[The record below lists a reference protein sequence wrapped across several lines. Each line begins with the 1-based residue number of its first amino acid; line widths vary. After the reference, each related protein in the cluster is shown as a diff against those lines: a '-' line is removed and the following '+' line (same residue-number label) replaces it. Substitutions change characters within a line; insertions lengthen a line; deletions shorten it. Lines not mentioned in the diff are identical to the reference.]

1 MFLMKATNG
10 LVSVIVPYYN
20 DSKFI
25 AECLSSITSQSIPP
39 KEIIVIDDCSDDSE
53 KLNAIVEEI
62 ALSSS
67 VNIRV
72 FRNKNN
78 MNGAYS
84 RNKGMQK
91 AEGDFIALIDG
102 DDYWKKNHIEE
113 NLTFLTEAKCDFV
126 YSNVL
131 YKYESKFIERKVVD
145 ANGLTNKFDALLIS
159 PPQTGSFFF
168 RKKLSDKVKFDERL
182 KRHQD
187 YQFFCDVLSSQFIAL
202 YNNKTT
208 SVYRVPVKVVNGRKK
223 VDYESIL
230 NFWEDRKYLFS
241 SNRLSKFITKTTKF
255 IIIDDYDF
263 FSSNFNKFTLTKK
276 LQDSKRLRFLIG
288 TKLYRKKALFVILYM
303 LVLESSEIKDKIINY
318 LKKTV

>member
-1 MFLMKATNG
+1 MKATNG

-67 VNIRV
+67 VSIRV

-303 LVLESSEIKDKIINY
+303 LALESSEIKDKIINY

>member
-1 MFLMKATNG
+1 MKATNG

-241 SNRLSKFITKTTKF
+241 SNGLSKFITKTTKF

>member
-1 MFLMKATNG
+1 MMKAANG

-25 AECLSSITSQSIPP
+25 ADCLNSVTSQTITP
-39 KEIIVIDDCSDDSE
+39 KEIIIIDDCSNDSE
-53 KLNAIVEEI
+53 KLNEIVEEI
-62 ALSSS
+62 SLSSNVS
-67 VNIRV
+67 IRV

-78 MNGAYS
+78 MNGAYG

-91 AEGDFIALIDG
+91 AEGEFIALIDG

-113 NLTFLTEAKCDFV
+113 NLTFLTEKKCDFV

-131 YKYESKFIERKVVD
+131 YKYESKYIERKVVD
-145 ANGLTNKFDALLIS
+145 ANVLTNKFDALLMS

-168 RKKLSDKVKFDERL
+168 RRTLSEKVKFDEKL

-230 NFWEDRKYLFS
+230 NFWEDRQYLFS
-241 SNRLSKFITKTTKF
+241 PNR
-255 IIIDDYDF
+255 
-263 FSSNFNKFTLTKK
+263 
-276 LQDSKRLRFLIG
+276 
-288 TKLYRKKALFVILYM
+288 
-303 LVLESSEIKDKIINY
+303 
-318 LKKTV
+318 

>member
-1 MFLMKATNG
+1 MKATNG

-276 LQDSKRLRFLIG
+276 LQDSKRLRFIIG

>member
-1 MFLMKATNG
+1 MKATNG

>member
-1 MFLMKATNG
+1 MKAANG

-25 AECLSSITSQSIPP
+25 ADCLNSVTSQTITP
-39 KEIIVIDDCSDDSE
+39 KEIIIIDDCSNDSE
-53 KLNAIVEEI
+53 KLNEIVEEI
-62 ALSSS
+62 SLSSNVS
-67 VNIRV
+67 IRV

-78 MNGAYS
+78 MNGAYG

-91 AEGDFIALIDG
+91 AEGEFIALIDG

-113 NLTFLTEAKCDFV
+113 NLTFLTEEKCDFV

-131 YKYESKFIERKVVD
+131 YKYESKYIERKVVD
-145 ANGLTNKFDALLIS
+145 ANVLTNKFDALLMS

-168 RKKLSDKVKFDERL
+168 RRTLSEKVKFDEKL

-208 SVYRVPVKVVNGRKK
+208 SVYRVPVKVLNGRKK

-230 NFWEDRKYLFS
+230 NFWEDRQYLFS
-241 SNRLSKFITKTTKF
+241 HNRLSKFITKITKF
-255 IIIDDYDF
+255 IIIDDFDF
-263 FSSNFNKFTLTKK
+263 FSSNFKRFTLTKK

-288 TKLYRKKALFVILYM
+288 TELYRKKTLFVLLYILAF
-303 LVLESSEIKDKIINY
+303 EPSEIKDKIINY

>member
-1 MFLMKATNG
+1 MKAANG

-25 AECLSSITSQSIPP
+25 ADCLNSVTSQTITP
-39 KEIIVIDDCSDDSE
+39 KEIIIIDDCSNDSE
-53 KLNAIVEEI
+53 KLNEIVEEI
-62 ALSSS
+62 SLSSNVS
-67 VNIRV
+67 IRV

-78 MNGAYS
+78 MNGAYG

-91 AEGDFIALIDG
+91 AEGEFIALIDG

-113 NLTFLTEAKCDFV
+113 NLTFLTEEKCDFV

-131 YKYESKFIERKVVD
+131 YKYESKYIERKVVD
-145 ANGLTNKFDALLIS
+145 ANVLTNKFDALLMS

-168 RKKLSDKVKFDERL
+168 RRTLSEKVKFDEKL

-208 SVYRVPVKVVNGRKK
+208 SVYRVPVKVLNGRKK

-230 NFWEDRKYLFS
+230 NFWEDRQYLFS
-241 SNRLSKFITKTTKF
+241 HNRLSKFITKITKF
-255 IIIDDYDF
+255 IIIDDFDF
-263 FSSNFNKFTLTKK
+263 FSSNFKKFTLTKK

-288 TKLYRKKALFVILYM
+288 TELYRKKTLFVLLYILAF
-303 LVLESSEIKDKIINY
+303 EPSEIKDKIINY

>member
-303 LVLESSEIKDKIINY
+303 LALESSEIKDKIINY

>member
-1 MFLMKATNG
+1 
-10 LVSVIVPYYN
+10 
-20 DSKFI
+20 
-25 AECLSSITSQSIPP
+25 
-39 KEIIVIDDCSDDSE
+39 
-53 KLNAIVEEI
+53 
-62 ALSSS
+62 
-67 VNIRV
+67 
-72 FRNKNN
+72 

>member
-102 DDYWKKNHIEE
+102 DDCWKKNHIEE

-318 LKKTV
+318 LKKAV

>member
-1 MFLMKATNG
+1 MKAANG

-25 AECLSSITSQSIPP
+25 ADCLNSVTSQTITP
-39 KEIIVIDDCSDDSE
+39 KEIIIIDDCSNDSE
-53 KLNAIVEEI
+53 KLNEIVEEI
-62 ALSSS
+62 SLSSNVS
-67 VNIRV
+67 IRV

-84 RNKGMQK
+84 RNKGMQI
-91 AEGDFIALIDG
+91 AEGDFVALIDG

-113 NLTFLTEAKCDFV
+113 NLKFLVEQKCDFV

-131 YKYESKFIERKVVD
+131 YKYESKFIERKVID
-145 ANGLTNKFDALLIS
+145 ANVLTNKFDALLIS

-168 RKKLSDKVKFDERL
+168 RRTLSEKVKFDEKL

-187 YQFFCDVLSSQFIAL
+187 YQFFCDVLSSQLIAL

-208 SVYRVPVKVVNGRKK
+208 SVYRVPVKAVNGRKK

-230 NFWEDRKYLFS
+230 NFWEDRKHLFS
-241 SNRLSKFITKTTKF
+241 PNRLSKFITKTTKF

-263 FSSNFNKFTLTKK
+263 FSGNFKRFTLTKK

-288 TKLYRKKALFVILYM
+288 SKSYRKKALFVLLYILAF
-303 LVLESSEIKDKIINY
+303 EPSEIKDKIINY

>member
-1 MFLMKATNG
+1 MFLMKVTNG

-25 AECLSSITSQSIPP
+25 AECLSSVISQTITP
-39 KEIIVIDDCSDDSE
+39 KEIIVIDDYSNDSE
-53 KLNAIVEEI
+53 KLNAIVEGI
-62 ALSSS
+62 ALSTNVS
-67 VNIRV
+67 IRV

-84 RNKGMQK
+84 RNKGMK
-91 AEGDFIALIDG
+91 MAEGDFIALIDG

-113 NLTFLTEAKCDFV
+113 NLTYLTEENCDFV

-131 YKYESKFIERKVVD
+131 YKYDSKFIERKVVD

-168 RKKLSDKVKFDERL
+168 RKTLSDKVKFDEKL

-187 YQFFCDVLSSQFIAL
+187 YQFFCDVLSSQFITL

-208 SVYRVPVKVVNGRKK
+208 SVYRVPVRVANGRKK

-230 NFWEDRKYLFS
+230 SFWEDRKYLFS
-241 SNRLSKFITKTTKF
+241 SNRLSKFITKITKF
-255 IIIDDYDF
+255 IIIDDYEF
-263 FSSNFNKFTLTKK
+263 FSSNFSRFTLTKK

-288 TKLYRKKALFVILYM
+288 TKLYRNKALFVVLYM
-303 LVLESSEIKDKIINY
+303 LALEYSEMKDKIINY
-318 LKKTV
+318 LKKTI